1 MLPII
6 RILSCPASAQYNH
19 YFIIERSI
27 YDAVKEALKSTHRL
41 ICEVEDV
48 AVEEGGLA
56 LLHRHA
62 RLRVPEVG
70 VRGELI

>member
-1 MLPII
+1 MPIPPAAHYT
-6 RILSCPASAQYNH
+6 SCPLHQPPIKTASCL
-19 YFIIERSI
+19 
-27 YDAVKEALKSTHRL
+27 ALVFTHRL
-41 ICEVEDV
+41 VCEVEDV

-70 VRGELI
+70 VRGKLI